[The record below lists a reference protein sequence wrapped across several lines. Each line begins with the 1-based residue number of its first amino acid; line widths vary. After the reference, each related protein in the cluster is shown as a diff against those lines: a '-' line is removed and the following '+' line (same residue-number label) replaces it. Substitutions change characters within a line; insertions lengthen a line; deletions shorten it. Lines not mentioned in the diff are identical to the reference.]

1 MQLIVLYINDRY
13 RIGVLFQTPI
23 SLFSDDAF
31 QNEIDEIFENNVHL
45 P

>member
-1 MQLIVLYINDRY
+1 
-13 RIGVLFQTPI
+13 VLFQTPI